1 MPNTKTI
8 LDITEKERLA
18 CERIMDSPKY
28 SQLWQGLGAVEKTPV
43 HILFVLNLNPVQDRI
58 RLEW

>member
-18 CERIMDSPKY
+18 CERIIDSPNY

-43 HILFVLNLNPVQDRI
+43 HILFFLNLTQFRTG
-58 RLEW
+58 